1 MENEQP
7 QKNIKEEANVTNNQ
21 QPQVAPAQSA
31 QAQGAPAVAPSAPST
46 FKRRQ
51 RGQSFYKKEAVA
63 SEFVEKV
70 ISINRVTKVTKGGKK
85 MGFSALVVVGDG
97 KGRVGYNLG
106 KSSEV
111 ANAIKKALIAAKKDM
126 VRIPLRGST
135 ITHTIIGVCGAA
147 SVMLKPAVD
156 GTGVIAA
163 GPVRAVC
170 DAVGIRNILT
180 KCHKSN
186 NPINVVKATMDG
198 LLRLKPLANVALV
211 IDNKDVPLV
220 VDNKEGSNAA

>member
-7 QKNIKEEANVTNNQ
+7 QKDIKAEADVTNSQ
-21 QPQVAPAQSA
+21 QPQPARTQSAPAA
-31 QAQGAPAVAPSAPST
+31 APSAPSAP
-46 FKRRQ
+46 KRRQ
-51 RGQSFYKKEAVA
+51 RGQSFYKKETVS
-63 SEFVEKV
+63 SEFIEKV

-85 MGFSALVVVGDG
+85 LAFSALVVVGDG

-135 ITHTIIGVCGAA
+135 ITHTIIGICGAA

-198 LLRLKPLANVALV
+198 LLRLKPLANVSSVA
-211 IDNKDVPLV
+211 DNKT
-220 VDNKEGSNAA
+220 DNKEEVNAA